1 MSQEPGRP
9 DSAGEFEEAADTQ
22 RPSLVA
28 EFIDFLAHNKKWWM
42 LPIVIVLL
50 LAALLVFLAGTPAL
64 PFIYTL
70 F

>member
-1 MSQEPGRP
+1 MFRDMVQRLGI
-9 DSAGEFEEAADTQ
+9 AAD
-22 RPSLVA
+22 LVV
-28 EFIDFLAHNKKWWM
+28 FLWRAKMWWM

-50 LAALLVFLAGTPAL
+50 LLGLITVFGSTSGVG